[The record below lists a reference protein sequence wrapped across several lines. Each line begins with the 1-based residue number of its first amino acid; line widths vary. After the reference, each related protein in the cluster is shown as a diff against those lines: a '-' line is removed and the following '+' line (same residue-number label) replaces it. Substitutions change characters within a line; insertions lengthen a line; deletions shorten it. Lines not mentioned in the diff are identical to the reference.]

1 MTQVAL
7 ITGASRG
14 LGAELAGFLAKQGYD
29 LVLTARGAEALQAT
43 VRSLEKYGGRIIAVP
58 GDVSQAA
65 HRSRLVG
72 AAESLGRLDLLVNNA
87 SDLGQSPLPSLEDY
101 PLDTF
106 QQVLQVNLI
115 APLGLVQIALPL
127 LRSSGGMVI
136 NLSSDAA
143 VGGYQ
148 GWGAYGVSKAALD
161 LVSLTLSEELR
172 GDNLAVV
179 SVDPG
184 DMQTEMHREAF
195 PWEDIS
201 LLGLAIGATPC
212 VGKRAPVPSPIQS
225 LGGSKMRSDILL
237 FERPTELQ
245 ATAPAETRNVARDG
259 VHLLVTTP
267 EGNVHTN
274 FHNLPQFL
282 RPGDLLVVNAS
293 ATLPASLPAE
303 GSLGPFIL
311 NLSTN
316 YGSGLWL
323 AEPRWS
329 PGVPGP
335 LPLQEGGTIRLP
347 QLTGRVVAKF
357 PGLDRLWFV
366 HFEGDVEEAM
376 AKHGLPIRYGYL
388 GQDQPLVAYQTVFA
402 RVPGSAEM
410 PSAARPFTRQM
421 VDRLRDRGV
430 EIATILLHTGVS
442 SLEVDA
448 EELEGQIMYAEPF
461 EVSPETHAARA
472 AGGRVIAVGTT
483 VVRALESA
491 WDGTAVQPVSG
502 FTRLYIHHNHGLH
515 IVDGLLTGF
524 HDPMASHLAMLYAL
538 AGEEMIRGAYREAVE
553 SGYLWH
559 EFGDTNLILPDRQY
573 PNQDAPG
580 D

>member
-172 GDNLAVV
+172 
-179 SVDPG
+179 
-184 DMQTEMHREAF
+184 
-195 PWEDIS
+195 
-201 LLGLAIGATPC
+201 
-212 VGKRAPVPSPIQS
+212 
-225 LGGSKMRSDILL
+225 
-237 FERPTELQ
+237 
-245 ATAPAETRNVARDG
+245 
-259 VHLLVTTP
+259 
-267 EGNVHTN
+267 
-274 FHNLPQFL
+274 
-282 RPGDLLVVNAS
+282 
-293 ATLPASLPAE
+293 
-303 GSLGPFIL
+303 
-311 NLSTN
+311 
-316 YGSGLWL
+316 
-323 AEPRWS
+323 
-329 PGVPGP
+329 
-335 LPLQEGGTIRLP
+335 
-347 QLTGRVVAKF
+347 
-357 PGLDRLWFV
+357 
-366 HFEGDVEEAM
+366 
-376 AKHGLPIRYGYL
+376 
-388 GQDQPLVAYQTVFA
+388 
-402 RVPGSAEM
+402 
-410 PSAARPFTRQM
+410 
-421 VDRLRDRGV
+421 
-430 EIATILLHTGVS
+430 
-442 SLEVDA
+442 
-448 EELEGQIMYAEPF
+448 